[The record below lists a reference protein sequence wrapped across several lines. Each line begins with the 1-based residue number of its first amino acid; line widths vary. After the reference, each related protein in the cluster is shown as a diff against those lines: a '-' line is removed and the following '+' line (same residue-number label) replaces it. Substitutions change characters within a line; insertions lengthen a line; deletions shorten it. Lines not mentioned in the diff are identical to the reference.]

1 MSESSTTTQS
11 IMTKSDGCV
20 KCEGTV
26 KCPVCGENE
35 YCVMTSLTCQS
46 CPYTYCAPTTNQTLS
61 GLLSHSSNTT
71 SITSTHNNDTTVH
84 KIVGGVIGTVAGL
97 VLIVLL
103 VWYSFYLRKRNA
115 LAKANVMGQDKNFNA
130 NDIEGL
136 EMDDIEDEEDLYDT
150 DDDDDDDDEEEQQ
163 QQQQPNIKTINSVIT
178 SKNSNVSMTPQQYAN
193 ELRSMHP
200 HANNSLFVA
209 GDRMS
214 TASTVRTGAS
224 NILPIGYIPGVTSG
238 GGTMNSSNHKN
249 HLNIVGDIRS
259 HITLGSSIL
268 DGGSFFG
275 DDNTEDNASSA
286 LQRPTVD
293 RRTKP
298 VDSITTSSLTT
309 AIKGSKPKLVQINE
323 EDEQETPVRMRNS
336 VSSDASGT
344 GSYIL
349 DFEIDSSTAATPTRP
364 QPPIPAASNSSNI
377 TTKSN
382 NRLSRLTAISTR
394 DDVVSTTLSD
404 MITIDTKAIDQE
416 EEGFEQRD
424 EGALEQRDQMDETVQ
439 SGEGTDTPD
448 QNPALTTLDP
458 FSDDHKI

>member
-1 MSESSTTTQS
+1 MTDSSKTVEN

-61 GLLSHSSNTT
+61 GLLSHSGNHTAS
-71 SITSTHNNDTTVH
+71 SSANNNNNKAPVS
-84 KIVGGVIGTVAGL
+84 KIVGGVVGTVVGL
-97 VLIVLL
+97 VLIIMVA
-103 VWYSFYLRKRNA
+103 WYSFYLKKRNA
-115 LAKANVMGQDKNFNA
+115 LARANAMGQDKNYNA
-130 NDIEGL
+130 NDIEDL
-136 EMDDIEDEEDLYDT
+136 ELDDIEDEEDLYDT
-150 DDDDDDDDEEEQQ
+150 DDDDDDDEEEEEAM
-163 QQQQPNIKTINSVIT
+163 QQQPHIKTINSVIT
-178 SKNSNVSMTPQQYAN
+178 GKNSNASMTPQQYAN

-200 HANNSLFVA
+200 HANHSLFVA

-238 GGTMNSSNHKN
+238 GGTVNSSNHKN

-268 DGGSFFG
+268 DGGSLFG
-275 DDNTEDNASSA
+275 DDNTETHDASA
-286 LQRPTVD
+286 IQRPAVD

-298 VDSITTSSLTT
+298 VDSMTTPSLTT

-323 EDEQETPVRMRNS
+323 EDEHETPERMRNS

-349 DFEIDSSTAATPTRP
+349 DFEIDSATAATPTRP
-364 QPPIPAASNSSNI
+364 QPPIPAALSSSNL
-377 TTKSN
+377 TSKPN
-382 NRLSRLTAISTR
+382 NRLSRLSAITNR
-394 DDVVSTTLSD
+394 DEVVSTTLSD
-404 MITIDTKAIDQE
+404 MITIDTKAI
-416 EEGFEQRD
+416 EQD
-424 EGALEQRDQMDETVQ
+424 EVSTH
-439 SGEGTDTPD
+439 GTAESANGNDKLDKNPTP
-448 QNPALTTLDP
+448 TTLDP
-458 FSDDHKI
+458 FSDDHKL